1 MSRCARPLHSESW
14 CPGRSTAS
22 LVCQSL
28 SSKHF
33 QLTAVTVAKSSV
45 PPAREADASQVNRRH
60 CCELERDCPWEDE
73 LWQREKPRG
82 RMPRESIFTRRTA
95 ATQITGQNLRQKH
108 RFQKAKGINKSHCL
122 ILQVRKWRL
131 KTLNVQCPVTQSG
144 RSRMLQKGKKERK
157 EKNSYPDSQVSGFS
171 T

>member
-1 MSRCARPLHSESW
+1 MSRCARPLHSLVSW
-14 CPGRSTAS
+14 S
-22 LVCQSL
+22 LYS
-28 SSKHF
+28 
-33 QLTAVTVAKSSV
+33 KSSV
-45 PPAREADASQVNRRH
+45 PVSVQQAFSANRSYNSKVICTSSERSTDASQVNRRH

-82 RMPRESIFTRRTA
+82 RMPRESIFTRRMA